1 MGRAITIPEEGLDYL
16 LYKDNSQTLSNYI
29 MQQMNQLPTM
39 FTEVGQRIYQ
49 SLNNALD
56 FVNNKIFKLGIMDKL
71 YKENILVD
79 NNYIQEL
86 LSFEALQQAN
96 LTMQRWIMSH
106 PVVRQ
111 YYLENNIDGYS
122 ETYQNAFGNQIGED
136 DYNYRRVMDGI
147 VQDDPNEDRWF
158 VKHYDEP
165 LYPNDR
171 ELENYDK
178 FRILN
183 TWSAIDYI
191 LETCNF
197 DFTNPNE
204 VQMIVK

>member
-111 YYLENNIDGYS
+111 YYLENNISGYS
-122 ETYQNAFGNQIGED
+122 ETYQNAFGNQIGEE
-136 DYNYRRVMDGI
+136 DYNYRRVMDSI

-171 ELENYDK
+171 ELENYEK

>member
-86 LSFEALQQAN
+86 LK
-96 LTMQRWIMSH
+96 
-106 PVVRQ
+106 
-111 YYLENNIDGYS
+111 
-122 ETYQNAFGNQIGED
+122 IG
-136 DYNYRRVMDGI
+136 RAHV
-147 VQDDPNEDRWF
+147 
-158 VKHYDEP
+158 
-165 LYPNDR
+165 
-171 ELENYDK
+171 
-178 FRILN
+178 
-183 TWSAIDYI
+183 
-191 LETCNF
+191 
-197 DFTNPNE
+197 
-204 VQMIVK
+204 